1 MTELTR
7 VLITNLQHSADCE
20 LAKIAE
26 AAKNANDEET
36 LKSLLVHPRAGFE
49 TFQIIFDGFDSFDR
63 SGIKIQEI
71 VLSNPNS
78 PDDILA
84 KIAEEAKSSNDE
96 ETLRKLKIHPR
107 AGAKTLEVIY
117 N

>member
-26 AAKNANDEET
+26 
-36 LKSLLVHPRAGFE
+36 V
-49 TFQIIFDGFDSFDR
+49 
-63 SGIKIQEI
+63 
-71 VLSNPNS
+71 
-78 PDDILA
+78 
-84 KIAEEAKSSNDE
+84 AKSSNDE